1 MDFTKYE
8 SDVIRNID
16 KDNMNKIIDFLSSK
30 NCSYIGELLEDYLDI
45 FTFDYEE
52 FVSKFDLLNK
62 KYNNNLIEEV
72 SNDMNIL
79 EEFYNI

>member
-30 NCSYIGELLEDYLDI
+30 NCSYIGELLEDYSDL
-45 FTFDYEE
+45 FTFSYDD
-52 FVSKFDLLNK
+52 FVSKFNK
-62 KYNNNLIEEV
+62 LDNKYNGNLIEKV